1 MGTTNISAR
10 WTGEALNFAGSDSKG
25 KTIQMGGKEGFP
37 PTQMMLLGL
46 AGCMGMDVL
55 SILQKKRQEV
65 TDVEIQVTGHNPDD
79 YPKPYHTVEIAFT
92 VHGNEI
98 DPKAVERA
106 IELSMKK
113 YCIVGQTL
121 QHETE
126 LKTSFTIE
134 G

>member
-1 MGTTNISAR
+1 MGTTQISAR
-10 WTGEALNFAGSDSKG
+10 WTGEALNYTGIDSIG
-25 KTIQMGGKEGFP
+25 KEIAMGGKEGFRP
-37 PTQMMLLGL
+37 SQLMLMGL

-92 VHGNEI
+92 VHGSDI
-98 DPKAVERA
+98 DAKAVERA
-106 IELSMKK
+106 IDLSIKK

-121 QHETE
+121 QREVE
-126 LKTSFTIE
+126 LKTSFTVAE
-134 G
+134 

>member
-1 MGTTNISAR
+1 MGTTQISAR
-10 WTGEALNFAGSDSKG
+10 WTGEALNYTGIDSIG
-25 KTIQMGGKEGFP
+25 KEIPMGGKEGFRP
-37 PTQMMLLGL
+37 SQLMLMGL

-92 VHGNEI
+92 VHGHDI
-98 DPKAVERA
+98 DSKAVERA
-106 IELSMKK
+106 IDLSIKK

-121 QHETE
+121 QREVE
-126 LKTSFTIE
+126 LKTSFTVAE
-134 G
+134 